1 MQLKQQL
8 RSDLNASLKEGNQ
21 TKRTL
26 MGMVLTSI
34 KNKELEKRGSLKLT
48 DPSELVAQSELTD
61 DEVLDVLRK
70 EVKKRNEAIE
80 QFSAAGRADLAEK
93 EKAEANMLAEYL
105 PPAMDESE
113 LTALVESAIVE
124 TGASSMTDMG
134 KVMAILKSK
143 VEGRADGAT
152 LSSLVKKLL
161 SRA

>member
-161 SRA
+161 SHA